1 MAQTKQKGRRK
12 REDAFTN
19 MLPVRMPRGIY
30 QALREQAE
38 LEGMTMAGLARK
50 IIRRALAKSE
60 AAA

>member
-1 MAQTKQKGRRK
+1 MAQAKQKGRRK

-19 MLPVRMPRGIY
+19 MLPVRMSRGIY

-60 AAA
+60 AA